1 MKVYDRIKQIDDNIR
16 LLEEEKRG
24 LTQKKKYIFMP
35 GDVALYEG
43 DVEVPRIIVEYNNK
57 LIAFSVDGR
66 TASTGQ
72 KDFEYHNYKYVG
84 KLRGLIKEFK
94 NGSNAG

>member
-1 MKVYDRIKQIDDNIR
+1 MKVDDRIKQIDDNIR

-43 DVEVPRIIVEYNNK
+43 DTKVPRIIVEYDNK
-57 LIAFSVDGR
+57 IIAFSIDGR
-66 TASTGQ
+66 EASTGQ
-72 KDFEYHNYKYVG
+72 KNFESYYYEYVG
-84 KLRGLIKEFK
+84 KLRDLIKEFK

>member
-1 MKVYDRIKQIDDNIR
+1 MKANDRIKQIDKNIR
-16 LLEEEKRG
+16 LLEEEK
-24 LTQKKKYIFMP
+24 KKLRKHAFEP